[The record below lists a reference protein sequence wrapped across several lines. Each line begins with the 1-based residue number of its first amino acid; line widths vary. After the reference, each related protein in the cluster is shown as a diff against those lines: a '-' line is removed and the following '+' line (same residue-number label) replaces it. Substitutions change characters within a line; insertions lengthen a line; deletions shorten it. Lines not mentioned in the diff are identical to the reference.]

1 MLFKEAK
8 TCINTNDFTS
18 RYVSITRSSR
28 QRCPIAPMLYI
39 LQAEPLAASI
49 RQNPCIKGI
58 KLPHRRGYTGRE
70 AKLNMFADDTQIINK
85 TEKYI
90 EESLRILNIYEKAS
104 GAKMNLDKTVGMYLG
119 KWRNKNPRFRNI
131 K

>member
-1 MLFKEAK
+1 ME
-8 TCINTNDFTS
+8 
-18 RYVSITRSSR
+18 
-28 QRCPIAPMLYI
+28 
-39 LQAEPLAASI
+39 ASI

-58 KLPHRRGYTGRE
+58 ELPHRSGHTGRE
-70 AKLNMFADDTQIINK
+70 AMLNMFADDSQVINK
-85 TEKYI
+85 TEKSI
-90 EESLRILNIYEKAS
+90 GESFRILNIYEKAS